1 MHTTFTIYHTLSI
14 VSFLLLLLIVFRF
27 TKIIYLT
34 KKITAQ
40 SVVISLIILMLSL
53 FYKEQRTSGMGLLTT
68 YGFPKAFIEF
78 WKDFTN
84 TESYKSF
91 KILYFCEN
99 WSLYFLFV
107 LIIIGLKKKT
117 AISHQKTLLL
127 TQVTVAQL
135 LFFRKQFSKT

>member
-14 VSFLLLLLIVFRF
+14 VSLLLLLLIVFRF

-40 SVVISLIILMLSL
+40 SVVISLIIVMLSL

-117 AISHQKTLLL
+117 AISH
-127 TQVTVAQL
+127 
-135 LFFRKQFSKT
+135 